1 MKQKTLDFLEAH
13 KSEQPSTF
21 TEDAKWRQENE
32 VWLKWS
38 RGFADGLRRDAHAPC
53 GIRTVFYFR
62 RSNMQEFCG
71 KIRGNSR
78 NFVIFRVKTFGI
90 L

>member
-32 VWLKWS
+32 VWLKQKENSEFRAWRRQWRKVS
-38 RGFADGLRRDAHAPC
+38 VSLAHRAIFPSVLRGVPRP
-53 GIRTVFYFR
+53 
-62 RSNMQEFCG
+62 E
-71 KIRGNSR
+71 
-78 NFVIFRVKTFGI
+78 
-90 L
+90 

>member
-38 RGFADGLRRDAHAPC
+38 RGFADGLRKKKSHNACCA
-53 GIRTVFYFR
+53 
-62 RSNMQEFCG
+62 
-71 KIRGNSR
+71 
-78 NFVIFRVKTFGI
+78 

>member
-38 RGFADGLRRDAHAPC
+38 RGVALSIVDYMQANSLS
-53 GIRTVFYFR
+53 
-62 RSNMQEFCG
+62 RSDIANKLGVTLSMSVAFSLA
-71 KIRGNSR
+71 IPISHSR
-78 NFVIFRVKTFGI
+78 VWLK
-90 L
+90 

>member
-13 KSEQPSTF
+13 KIEQPSTF
-21 TEDAKWRQENE
+21 TDDAKWSQENE

-53 GIRTVFYFR
+53 FIR
-62 RSNMQEFCG
+62 FCPAS
-71 KIRGNSR
+71 KHTHVNPSLFIDW
-78 NFVIFRVKTFGI
+78 